1 MAMAAM
7 PIRIVFRSV
16 ERRAQSLLSLG
27 NWIALIHPIGAEIVS
42 DVEHLDVG
50 EAHGAQRIVGRLD
63 VRTMT
68 PGATAT
74 INHDELFSGKRLN
87 ARAQLLAADLAGTR
101 TDVLGTGNM
110 CLLVQN
116 VGANLDQQR
125 LFPLR
130 GLKDLDEFF
139 RIDRP
144 GSRYQG
150 CLKSKDAGNQ
160 YQQ

>member
-63 VRTMT
+63 VRTMA

-74 INHDELFSGKRLN
+74 INDDELFPGERSN
-87 ARAQLLAADLAGTR
+87 ARLQLLEADFAGTR
-101 TDVLGTGNM
+101 TDVLRTGNM
-110 CLLVQN
+110 CLLVKHM
-116 VGANLDQQR
+116 G
-125 LFPLR
+125 P
-130 GLKDLDEFF
+130 
-139 RIDRP
+139 
-144 GSRYQG
+144 
-150 CLKSKDAGNQ
+150 
-160 YQQ
+160 